1 MRISQEK
8 SQKLKSKRNK
18 NWGKKRLSKEHEI
31 TTKGVMEISEEKTI
45 GTEDISESIIT
56 EGTSL
61 VVQLLR
67 VHLAIQGMTVQSLI
81 GELRPHMRQDN

>member
-1 MRISQEK
+1 
-8 SQKLKSKRNK
+8 
-18 NWGKKRLSKEHEI
+18 
-31 TTKGVMEISEEKTI
+31 MEISEEKTI